1 MYKLESAWWRRWLV
15 EADVLVL
22 AGEPIAEPIV
32 ASGTWV
38 MNSDAEL
45 AAAEADYAAGEF
57 GRPWPHTLSD
67 DEWRAH
73 VDEYGVPGASDARRA
88 YDVAAP

>member
-1 MYKLESAWWRRWLV
+1 MIRSDDAVEMVDGVKLQHAAQVR
-15 EADVLVL
+15 
-22 AGEPIAEPIV
+22 
-32 ASGTWV
+32 
-38 MNSDAEL
+38 AEL